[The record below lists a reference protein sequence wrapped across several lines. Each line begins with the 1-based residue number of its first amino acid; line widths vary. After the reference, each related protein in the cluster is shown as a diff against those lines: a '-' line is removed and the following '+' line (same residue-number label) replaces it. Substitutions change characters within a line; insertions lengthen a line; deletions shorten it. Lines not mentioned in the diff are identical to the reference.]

1 MPTLGVDV
9 QRDVGDLERALE
21 RRPQAQ
27 AGRARRGL
35 VAGRQH
41 DGELVAAEARQRV
54 VGAQQLGEPRP
65 DLLQDLV
72 AGVMA
77 QGVVELLEAVEA
89 DQQKRELATVLARRT
104 DRSMESLHEVP

>member
-41 DGELVAAEARQRV
+41 DGELVAAQARQRV
-54 VGAQQLGEPRP
+54 VGAQQLASRGPICC
-65 DLLQDLV
+65 
-72 AGVMA
+72 
-77 QGVVELLEAVEA
+77 
-89 DQQKRELATVLARRT
+89 RT
-104 DRSMESLHEVP
+104 SSPA